1 MAVFVFWRKQAAAR
15 WFAPFVIFNVVDK
28 KIGAFMS
35 WQLLVAFF
43 ASTFFISATPG
54 PNMLLAF
61 QYGMNYGV
69 KRTLWTLAGLSLG
82 LFLLLLSTLL
92 GLDVLS
98 RQSPWILTLIKAVGG
113 GYLLYLGVQTWRT
126 ASSGGSLMTEAR
138 EMSAEVAAE
147 YFDTPESYAQAGSPA
162 PRTLS
167 SAAVKHVPSNVVL
180 FRTGMWVSL
189 SNPKAIL
196 FFAAFFPKFINFS
209 APLWPQYV
217 LLTIGLFLSETFWQV
232 IYTVGGKK
240 LAGWLDV
247 GSRLM
252 WLNRGC
258 GVIFILIAA
267 ALLGEVARTFMA

>member
-1 MAVFVFWRKQAAAR
+1 
-15 WFAPFVIFNVVDK
+15 
-28 KIGAFMS
+28 MS
-35 WQLLVAFF
+35 WHLFAVFF

-61 QYGMNYGV
+61 QYGLNYGV

-82 LFLLLLSTLL
+82 LFILLLSTLL
-92 GLDVLS
+92 GLDVIS
-98 RQSPWILTLIKAVGG
+98 RQSPWLLTVIKTVGAIYLI
-113 GYLLYLGVQTWRT
+113 YLGITSWRDST
-126 ASSGGSLMTEAR
+126 SSSLMTDANALSKEVNKELTPTT
-138 EMSAEVAAE
+138 EMS
-147 YFDTPESYAQAGSPA
+147 DKPTPRS
-162 PRTLS
+162 LS
-167 SAAVKHVPSNVVL
+167 SAAVKTPPSDWLL

-209 APLWPQYV
+209 APLWPQYIM
-217 LLTIGLFLSETFWQV
+217 LTFGLFLSETIWQL
-232 IYTVGGKK
+232 IYTIGGKK

-247 GSRLM
+247 GERLS

-267 ALLGEVARTFMA
+267 ALLAEVLNGFLA

>member
-1 MAVFVFWRKQAAAR
+1 
-15 WFAPFVIFNVVDK
+15 
-28 KIGAFMS
+28 MS
-35 WQLLVAFF
+35 WHLFAVFF

-61 QYGMNYGV
+61 QYGLNYGV

-82 LFLLLLSTLL
+82 LFILLLSTLL
-92 GLDVLS
+92 GLDVIS
-98 RQSPWILTLIKAVGG
+98 RQSPWLLSIIKTVGAIYLI
-113 GYLLYLGVQTWRT
+113 YLGISSWRDST
-126 ASSGGSLMTEAR
+126 SNNSLMNDASTL
-138 EMSAEVAAE
+138 SAEVDAE
-147 YFDTPESYAQAGSPA
+147 LTTPTSLANKPM
-162 PRTLS
+162 PRSLS
-167 SAAVKHVPSNVVL
+167 SAAVKASPSEWML

-209 APLWPQYV
+209 APLWPQYIM
-217 LLTIGLFLSETFWQV
+217 LTLGLFLSETIWQL

-247 GSRLM
+247 GERLA
-252 WLNRGC
+252 WLNRSC

-267 ALLGEVARTFMA
+267 ALLAEVLDGFIT